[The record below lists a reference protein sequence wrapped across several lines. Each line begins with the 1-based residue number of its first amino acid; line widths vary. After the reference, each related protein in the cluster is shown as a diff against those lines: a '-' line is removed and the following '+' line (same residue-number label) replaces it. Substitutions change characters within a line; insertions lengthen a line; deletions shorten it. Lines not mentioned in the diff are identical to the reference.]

1 MKGKSILNKEEI
13 PEGFKLIL
21 EEQEEATHLK
31 NYYKDRKQHELILW
45 AVKSL
50 VSNRG
55 GDFLWE
61 WGDLFQ

>member
-31 NYYKDRKQHELILW
+31 NYYKDRKQHELIL
-45 AVKSL
+45 
-50 VSNRG
+50 
-55 GDFLWE
+55 
-61 WGDLFQ
+61 